1 MIILE
6 NGDKIQG
13 DATSASEVDFTIYG
27 LDNNALANLADGQL
41 PDSKGDLYT
50 ANSTDVITTIVLVN
64 TGVAHNHI
72 NLYLLPSGGT
82 ARRLIAKD
90 LQLESGYALHTDGKE
105 CKVVDTNGRIM
116 TVLTG
121 IGTGDMLKSVYDSD
135 DDGLIAID
143 ALDVGIADGKVVQI
157 DSASVADN
165 EYARFT
171 ANGLESRTAGEVLTD
186 LLASTLA
193 ENDLIQLEELLS
205 ADGKYSG
212 YGCNGVYGDTFA
224 YGDLLYLNNDDGR
237 WELADADQETTCS
250 PQLAIALE
258 AGNDGDTKKILLYGY
273 IREDDWDWTTVGAPL
288 FVSTTDGDFQEAAP
302 SGAGDIIRVA
312 GYVKD
317 ANSIFF
323 NPSGVWIEHV

>member
-121 IGTGDMLKSVYDSD
+121 IGSGDMLKSVYDSD

-143 ALDVGIADGKVVQI
+143 ALDVGIADG
-157 DSASVADN
+157 
-165 EYARFT
+165 
-171 ANGLESRTAGEVLTD
+171 
-186 LLASTLA
+186 
-193 ENDLIQLEELLS
+193 
-205 ADGKYSG
+205 
-212 YGCNGVYGDTFA
+212 
-224 YGDLLYLNNDDGR
+224 
-237 WELADADQETTCS
+237 
-250 PQLAIALE
+250 
-258 AGNDGDTKKILLYGY
+258 
-273 IREDDWDWTTVGAPL
+273 
-288 FVSTTDGDFQEAAP
+288 
-302 SGAGDIIRVA
+302 
-312 GYVKD
+312 
-317 ANSIFF
+317 
-323 NPSGVWIEHV
+323 